1 MGTSMRNI
9 WSTVTWES
17 SDPDVISIQNPS
29 IDSPIYP
36 RTGKINPKT
45 EDTEVTLTATF
56 KANDILLNEYIEKA
70 DSFGT
75 ITKTFKVTV
84 KGSGSQAPTEEE
96 LKAILDKILYS
107 RSAEG
112 FYNAD
117 TA

>member
-1 MGTSMRNI
+1 M
-9 WSTVTWES
+9 
-17 SDPDVISIQNPS
+17 ISIQNPS

-36 RTGKINPKT
+36 RTGKITPKT

-56 KANDILLNEYIEKA
+56 RANDILLNEYIEKA

-96 LKAILDKILYS
+96 LKASLDNYYTADSIIK
-107 RSAEG
+107 RSQ
-112 FYNAD
+112 
-117 TA
+117 